1 MLLFHLTQT
10 KVVCWFLDPSRFLV
24 CLTVLFPI
32 YQEQIYPLSLLS
44 THPEVQVQA
53 LPKRHMGLRWITQ
66 MHLLMG
72 SLKIIVLKMKNLKKN
87 SLISLIL
94 RKNMQRLPH
103 HLLRLRSLQN
113 HHLLLLWLF

>member
-1 MLLFHLTQT
+1 
-10 KVVCWFLDPSRFLV
+10 
-24 CLTVLFPI
+24 
-32 YQEQIYPLSLLS
+32 
-44 THPEVQVQA
+44 
-53 LPKRHMGLRWITQ
+53 MGLRWITQ